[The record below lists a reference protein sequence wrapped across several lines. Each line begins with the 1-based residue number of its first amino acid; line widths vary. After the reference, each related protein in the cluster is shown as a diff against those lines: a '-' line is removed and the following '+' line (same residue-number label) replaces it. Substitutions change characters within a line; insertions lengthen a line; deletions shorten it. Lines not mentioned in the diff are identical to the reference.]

1 MFVSNVLCQQLKWL
15 QVTHAS
21 CSIVRKSLINILDRL
36 AEGEKVS
43 KVASELGIGNSTMT
57 DV

>member
-1 MFVSNVLCQQLKWL
+1 M
-15 QVTHAS
+15 S
-21 CSIVRKSLINILDRL
+21 CSIVRKSLINIVNRL
-36 AEGEKVS
+36 AEGEKEVS